1 MKVEFGCH
9 RSWVELRRSSA
20 FKKLEGHKNEI
31 DPANAGMFR
40 FQEEDRD
47 NCWCKMICHIH
58 ITKAEGF
65 CGKLF
70 REIGD
75 GCRFEEVGTKFT
87 MGKGQLGLHPKL
99 VPRST
104 LKRRNKSFDAGL
116 KRIHLQGLLRSSGQL
131 SGIKRHL
138 PFPTDVQVCIADSL
152 RVIR

>member
-1 MKVEFGCH
+1 LIRKRNAFISGEVFDLQLKKRMKVEFGCH

-47 NCWCKMICHIH
+47 NCWCKMICNIH

-75 GCRFEEVGTKFT
+75 GCRFEEVGTKIT
-87 MGKGQLGLHPKL
+87 MGKWQLGLHPKL
-99 VPRST
+99 VPKYLET
-104 LKRRNKSFDAGL
+104 
-116 KRIHLQGLLRSSGQL
+116 
-131 SGIKRHL
+131 
-138 PFPTDVQVCIADSL
+138 P
-152 RVIR
+152 